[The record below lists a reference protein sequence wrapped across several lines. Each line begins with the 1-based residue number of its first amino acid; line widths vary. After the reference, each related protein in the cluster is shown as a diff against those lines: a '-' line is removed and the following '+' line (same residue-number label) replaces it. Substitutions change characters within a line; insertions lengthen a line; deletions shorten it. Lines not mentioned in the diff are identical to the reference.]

1 MILLKRAQKSFS
13 SDIFAVMEAD
23 PEEPWL
29 CCRKSL
35 IKELLFL
42 QEISAEFGPMIAIKI
57 VSAKWF

>member
-1 MILLKRAQKSFS
+1 MVLLKGAEKSFS
-13 SDIFAVMEAD
+13 SDIFAVMGAD

-29 CCRKSL
+29 CWRKSF

-42 QEISAEFGPMIAIKI
+42 QEISAELGLMIAIKI